1 MKIIFTD
8 NELKNIYINQ
18 YSKYY
23 NKEIIN
29 SYIKKIDQLKSMIDI
44 NDLYSFKSL
53 NFEKLINYKKWNYS
67 IRINNKWRLI
77 FNILNKE
84 IIIIE
89 ITELSNHYR

>member
-53 NFEKLINYKKWNYS
+53 NFEKLINYKK
-67 IRINNKWRLI
+67 
-77 FNILNKE
+77 
-84 IIIIE
+84 
-89 ITELSNHYR
+89 